1 MEQEE
6 EQQQEEEGQEHV
18 HLTLQPFTLY
28 QERFTPWALAASE
41 PSAAVPSQ
49 PAQLGLQRLGALPV

>member
-41 PSAAVPSQ
+41 PPAAVPSQ